1 MEFSTYLR
9 FILVLVFVLGLVF
22 LLAWVLRRFGYGGVV
37 GKAQS
42 RRLRVV
48 ETTLLGPK
56 HRLVL
61 IRRDDLEHLLVLGP
75 NHEAVVE
82 TGIKSPRAPQV
93 PQVPAP
99 VQASTFAPLLDAQ
112 LNQADR
118 GESALNGC

>member
-22 LLAWVLRRFGYGGVV
+22 LLAWVLKRFGYTGVV

-42 RRLRVV
+42 RRLRII
-48 ETTLLGPK
+48 ETALLGPK

-61 IRRDDLEHLLVLGP
+61 IRRDDVEHLLVLGP

-82 TGIKSPRAPQV
+82 IGIQPPAKLQVIAP
-93 PQVPAP
+93 A
-99 VQASTFAPLLDAQ
+99 QASTFAPLLDAN
-112 LNQADR
+112 LSQADR
-118 GESALNGC
+118 GDSA